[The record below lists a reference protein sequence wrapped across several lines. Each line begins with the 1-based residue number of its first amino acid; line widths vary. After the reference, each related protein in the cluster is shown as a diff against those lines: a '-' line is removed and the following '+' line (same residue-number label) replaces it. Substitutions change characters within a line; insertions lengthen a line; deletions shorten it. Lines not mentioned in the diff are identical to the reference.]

1 MTANYH
7 THTFRC
13 HHALGTEREYIE
25 TAISRGLKV
34 LGFSDHVPQLFPGEY
49 CSHFRMLPG
58 EAEDYVR
65 TLTDLREEYKNDI
78 EILIGFET
86 EYYGEIFEKLIEF
99 LKPYDIHYM
108 ILGQHYLDNEYD
120 TRRSAMLV
128 QANEEQFDKYINTL
142 LTGIETGKFSYIA
155 HPDIFGFNGDPAVYE
170 RQYRR
175 LCEGAKKL
183 NIPLEINIH
192 GFETHRHYPSD
203 SFFKI
208 ATEVGNSFILGCDA
222 HEPDG
227 VLNPVSYKIAC
238 GFAHRHGI
246 TPLERLELKKI

>member
-13 HHALGTEREYIE
+13 HHAVGTEREYIE

-34 LGFSDHVPQLFPGEY
+34 LGFSDHVPQIFPGEY
-49 CSHFRMLPG
+49 YSTFRMSP
-58 EAEDYVR
+58 EQTEDYVR

-86 EYYGEIFEKLIEF
+86 EYYSDIFDSLLEF
-99 LKPYDIHYM
+99 LKPYDIDYM

-120 TRRSAMLV
+120 THLSAMLV
-128 QANEEQFDKYINTL
+128 QDNEEQFDKYINTVL
-142 LTGIETGKFSYIA
+142 AGIKTGKFSYIA
-155 HPDIFGFNGDPAVYE
+155 HPDIFGFDGDPEIYD

-175 LCEGAKKL
+175 LCEGAKEL
-183 NIPLEINIH
+183 DIPLEINLH
-192 GFETHRHYPSD
+192 GFETRRHYPSD
-203 SFFKI
+203 RFFKI
-208 ATEVGNSFILGCDA
+208 ADEVGNSFIFGGDA
-222 HEPDG
+222 HDPIS
-227 VLNPVSYKIAC
+227 VLNPDAHKIAC
-238 GFAHRHGI
+238 ELIARHGI

>member
-13 HHALGTEREYIE
+13 HHAQGTEREYIE

-49 CSHFRMLPG
+49 YSHFRMSP
-58 EAEDYVR
+58 EETEDYVR
-65 TLTDLREEYKNDI
+65 TLTELRDEYKNDI
-78 EILIGFET
+78 EIFIGFET
-86 EYYGEIFEKLIEF
+86 EYYGEIFDALLEF
-99 LKPYDIHYM
+99 LKPYPIDYM

-128 QANEEQFDKYINTL
+128 QADEEQFDKYINTVL
-142 LTGIETGKFSYIA
+142 KGISTGKFSYIA
-155 HPDIFGFNGDPAVYE
+155 HPDIFGFDGDPEVYC

-175 LCEGAKKL
+175 LCEGAKEL
-183 NIPLEINIH
+183 NIPLEINLH
-192 GFETHRHYPSD
+192 GITTRRHYPSD
-203 SFFKI
+203 RFFKI
-208 ATEVGNSFILGCDA
+208 AKEVGNSFIFGSDA
-222 HEPDG
+222 HDPSG
-227 VLNPVSYKIAC
+227 VLNPESYKVACELIA
-238 GFAHRHGI
+238 RHGI

>member
-1 MTANYH
+1 MIANYH

-13 HHALGTEREYIE
+13 HHAVGTEREYIE
-25 TAISRGLKV
+25 TAICRGLKI
-34 LGFSDHVPQLFPGEY
+34 LGFSDHTPQLFPTQY
-49 CSHFRMLPG
+49 YSHFRMSPG
-58 EAEDYVR
+58 ETENYVR

-78 EILIGFET
+78 EILIGFEV
-86 EYYGEIFEKLIEF
+86 EYYGEIFDALLEF
-99 LKPYDIHYM
+99 LKPYDIDYM

-128 QANEEQFDKYINTL
+128 QSDDEQFDKYINTVL
-142 LTGIETGKFSYIA
+142 AGIETGKFSYIA
-155 HPDIFGFNGDPAVYE
+155 HPDIFGFDGDPEIYY

-175 LCEGAKKL
+175 LCEGAKRL
-183 NIPLEINIH
+183 DIPLEINIH
-192 GFETHRHYPSD
+192 GFETQRHYPND
-203 SFFKI
+203 SFFEI

-227 VLNPVSYKIAC
+227 VLNPISYEIAIK
-238 GFAHRHGI
+238 FANRHGI